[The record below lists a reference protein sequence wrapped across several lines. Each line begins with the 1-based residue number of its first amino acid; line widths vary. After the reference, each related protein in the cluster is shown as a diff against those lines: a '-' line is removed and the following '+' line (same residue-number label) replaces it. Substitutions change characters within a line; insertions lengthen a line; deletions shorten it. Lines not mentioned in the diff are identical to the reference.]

1 MDEIRAMKPIISA
14 ILVGSLAVISF
25 DAVGSLASRSLG
37 FKYKSL
43 IFGSWLLY
51 ATVGYFVGRGS
62 DLWSCAFAGSI
73 VGLVDATLGW
83 AVSWWIGPG
92 HPTAELSAS
101 AAVSIVLIIVLSGAA
116 FGWIGGVVSRLL

>member
-1 MDEIRAMKPIISA
+1 MNPIASA
-14 ILVGSLAVISF
+14 ILVGSLAVILL

-43 IFGSWLLY
+43 VFGSWLLY
-51 ATVGYFVGRGS
+51 ATVGYFVGRGAG
-62 DLWSCAFAGSI
+62 LWSCAFAGGV

-92 HPTAELSAS
+92 RPAAELSAT
-101 AAVSIVLIIVLSGAA
+101 AAVSIVLIVGLSGAA
-116 FGWIGGVVSRLL
+116 FGWLGGAVSRML